1 VKVRVSKVGLY
12 CLPAV
17 LAAVTAIGAGCAP
30 APAHDAGATDS
41 RTRQAEAIRSQKCA
55 KCHAPPEAMHHT
67 RAELETIFGRHRVRA
82 RLTPEEWDAMVDL
95 LARSDETPGPR

>member
-1 VKVRVSKVGLY
+1 VRASRVGLY
-12 CLPAV
+12 CLPSAI
-17 LAAVTAIGAGCAP
+17 AAATAIAVGCTP

-41 RTRQAEAIRSQKCA
+41 RTRHAEAIVAQKCA
-55 KCHAPPEAMHHT
+55 RCHAPPEAMHHT

-95 LARSDETPGPR
+95 LARSDETPAAR